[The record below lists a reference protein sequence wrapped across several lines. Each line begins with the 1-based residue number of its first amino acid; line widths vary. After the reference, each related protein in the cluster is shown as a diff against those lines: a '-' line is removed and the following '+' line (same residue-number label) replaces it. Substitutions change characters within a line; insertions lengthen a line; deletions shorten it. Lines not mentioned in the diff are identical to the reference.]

1 MDPVQK
7 PSNPFADELLQAGKV
22 SSPMATPAPTA
33 ATPQYGQNNP
43 LFKAGAEE
51 AKQEYVQKQPEQ
63 TQAPMAW
70 MDVGKQAV
78 TNFPSS
84 AGKAAYGMV
93 EPFLPSNWEQT
104 GTALKGIG
112 QGLYSKAQGA
122 LGYEQP
128 AEEKARNE
136 AVVNA
141 IGDYYANRYG
151 TKGGFQHALAED
163 PASVLMDLSV
173 PLTGGESALARA
185 PGLVGRVAGKGVL
198 AAATNPIAAGVGLA
212 RGAGN
217 VVSKIPVVGGIAQGV
232 ADVPS
237 AAFEGLTGTSTKSL
251 GDAFSAGREGG
262 TLSGD
267 KEFLGQMRGTA
278 PQTDIVDR
286 VRSAVDSLANKRSQ
300 DYLSGMS
307 TLQNGTGADISAIR
321 AASDKLLADTAH
333 SPVNYPLAQKVS
345 GMVDAFEQGQIGP
358 AYSFTPGQHT
368 LHELDLLKRAI
379 RDVAKDPTTPGGKL
393 ALDVA
398 DAAKGAISKID
409 PNYSNIMEQYGS
421 ASDQLSDIAR
431 GLGNRN
437 MTPEQQAQKILSARN
452 KGQKQSLIDQLGEI
466 DPSIP
471 KMISGADLSR
481 SPKFTVQDLL
491 GGGALGYYGTT
502 LAGAHPGYAALAIPP
517 TMLLKSPRALGETAY
532 YAGKG
537 SELATMPGA
546 TLPGTLSQLEGDKSA
561 PPQPS
566 SNPFTRQF
574 EEEMQKSYGAPKKPT
589 VSDYFT
595 AQDNAIKNKTTIDD
609 EIRKMG
615 LTPLP
620 RASGGRTNN
629 SALSKANQL
638 IEMAEHIKKKQGK
651 QTEPLLNLD
660 DTTVAKALA
669 VANQHI

>member
-7 PSNPFADELLQAGKV
+7 PINPFASELIQAGKA
-22 SSPMATPAPTA
+22 SSPMAAPAPTTTA
-33 ATPQYGQNNP
+33 PQYGGNNP
-43 LFKAGAEE
+43 LFKSGAEE
-51 AKQEYVQKQPEQ
+51 AKQEYVQRQPEQ

-70 MDVGKQAV
+70 TDVGKQAV

-112 QGLYSKAQGA
+112 RGLYSKAQGA

-141 IGDYYANRYG
+141 IGDYYGNRYG
-151 TKGGFQHALAED
+151 TMTGFQHAVAED

-173 PLTGGESALARA
+173 PLTGGESALARM

-198 AAATNPIAAGVGLA
+198 AAATNPISAGVGLA

-217 VVSKIPVVGGIAQGV
+217 VVKKIPVVGGIAEGV
-232 ADVPS
+232 ADVPK

-251 GDAFSAGREGG
+251 GDAFTAGRESGM
-262 TLSGD
+262 LSGD
-267 KEFLGQMRGTA
+267 KEFLGQMRKTA

-286 VRSAVDSLANKRSQ
+286 VRSAVDNLSNQRSQ
-300 DYLSGMS
+300 NYLSGKS

-321 AASDKLLADTAH
+321 AASDKLLADTQH
-333 SPVNYPLAQKVS
+333 SMVNYPLAQKVS
-345 GMVDAFEQGQIGP
+345 DMVDAFEKGQIGP
-358 AYSFTPGQHT
+358 AYTFTPGQHT

-398 DAAKGAISKID
+398 DATKGTIGKID
-409 PNYSNIMEQYGS
+409 PNYLNIMEQYGS
-421 ASDQLSDIAR
+421 ASDQLSDISR

-437 MTPEQQAQKILSARN
+437 MTPEQQAQKILSTRN
-452 KGQKQSLIDQLGEI
+452 RGQKQSLIDQLGEI

-481 SPKFTVQDLL
+481 SPKFSVADLM

-517 TMLLKSPRALGETAY
+517 TMFLKSPRALGETAY

-537 SELATMPGA
+537 SKLATMPGA
-546 TLPGTLSQLEGDKSA
+546 TLPGTLSQLEGEKSA
-561 PPQPS
+561 VQEPS

-574 EEEMQKSYGAPKKPT
+574 EEEMKKSYGTPKKPT
-589 VSDYFT
+589 ISDYFT
-595 AQDNAIKNKTTIDD
+595 AQDRAIENKTKIDD
-609 EIRKMG
+609 ELRKMG
-615 LTPLP
+615 LTPIA
-620 RASGGRTNN
+620 RATGGRTNN

-638 IEMAEHIKKKQGK
+638 IKMAEHIKNNQAK

-660 DTTVAKALA
+660 DTTVAKALEI
-669 VANQHI
+669 ANRGK